1 MRDNR
6 LLLLPLLLALSAHAA
21 TLVRIQ
27 CGGPGGKDA
36 QGNVWKPDAYFTGGA
51 RWDTTNQA
59 TMATLPVPYKTLR
72 YSAYP
77 AGSPVSYTI
86 PMSPGIYT
94 VTLKFLEPNKT
105 AIGQRVFSVAVNG
118 ALHIASLD
126 LSSLD
131 LFAVAPGALTPYSES
146 FPVVITGPLLLI
158 VLTASQG
165 NAVISGIQIDDDTVP
180 PVPPTYAPYLTGL
193 ESAPPLCPASG
204 LTFFLATDTGHL
216 FWCFAGSD
224 WKVVGDVRN
233 ASPPLPSLVGIEQC
247 VGSGPGWDCAGL
259 LRATIRLPDGSLLP
273 LIGISMVLPD
283 GVTIW
288 TAK

>member
-1 MRDNR
+1 MK
-6 LLLLPLLLALSAHAA
+6 LTVAVLLALSAHAA

-27 CGGPGGKDA
+27 CGGPGGVDSA
-36 QGNVWKPDAYFTGGA
+36 GNVWHADAYFTGGA

-59 TMATLPVPYKTLR
+59 TMASLPIPYKTLR

-77 AGSPVSYTI
+77 AGSPVSYAI
-86 PMSPGIYT
+86 PMQPGIYT
-94 VTLKFLEPNKT
+94 VTLKFVEPNKT
-105 AIGQRVFSVAVNG
+105 ATGQRVFSLAVNG

-158 VLTASQG
+158 VLAPSQG
-165 NAVISGIQIDDDTVP
+165 NAVISGIQVDDDAVP
-180 PVPPTYAPYLTGL
+180 PVYAPYLTGL
-193 ESAPPLCPASG
+193 ESAAPVCPASG
-204 LTFFLATDTGHL
+204 LTFFYATDTDHL
-216 FWCFAGSD
+216 FWCFGGGG
-224 WKVVGDVRN
+224 WHVVGDVRN
-233 ASPPLPSLVGIEQC
+233 AGPFLAPYLVGIEQC

-259 LRATIRLPDGSLLP
+259 LRASVKMPDGSILQV
-273 LIGISMVLPD
+273 IGASMVLPD